1 MKRVKKLLT
10 MVMALAMVISMSMTA
25 FAQDANTGNGG
36 KGTITVNNASKGVT
50 YTLYKV
56 FDASVGAKGEIVYT
70 TNKDL
75 TGCEY
80 FEKNASGNVVAKA
93 AAYEAG
99 SEDQLSAGAIEW
111 IKANGTEVKSVESDG
126 TALNFTNLQYGYYY
140 ITSSLKGD
148 GGVITVTS
156 TNPSATVIDK
166 NSEKPS
172 WTPDEGNNAGGKSIV
187 VDGKTVKTNDMNI
200 GDTATF
206 QLSINTSNFV
216 DGKQIEEYIIKDTL
230 PEGFTFKGI
239 KSVKVDGADAD
250 YVPTYDNDNK
260 AGFPLKVDWVT
271 RNADGAA
278 DGSKYD
284 AGAKLVIQYEA
295 TLNDKAQIDGKGNVN
310 EAQFGWNYVDN
321 GTGTPGTP
329 ENPDGSSD
337 KQTTTTYTYAI
348 ALKKVNE
355 KGDALTGAKFSVPFA
370 VKGSAGEYTVTG
382 AGTTEVECDND
393 GVVVIKG
400 VKAGT
405 YSITETTAPDGYNKL
420 ANAFNVEAV
429 KTGATTTNTIV
440 YLDANGTETTTET
453 NTKVTYTNEN
463 LAASVKVVVNKAGS
477 LLPSTGGMGTTI
489 FTVTGAIL
497 MLIAAVIFVT
507 RRRMKNVQ

>member
-10 MVMALAMVISMSMTA
+10 MVMALAMVFSMSMTA
-25 FAQDANTGNGG
+25 FAQDVATGNGG
-36 KGTITVNNASKGVT
+36 NGTITVNNASKGVT

-56 FDASVGAKGEIVYT
+56 FDASVGEKGEIVYT
-70 TNKDL
+70 KANL
-75 TGCEY
+75 TENDY
-80 FEKNASGNVVAKA
+80 FGLNESGNVVAKP
-93 AAYEAG
+93 AAYETG
-99 SEDQLSAGAIEW
+99 SKDQLSAGAIAW
-111 IKANGTEVKSVESDG
+111 IKENGTEVKSVESDG
-126 TALNFTNLQYGYYY
+126 TALQFTGLEYGYYY
-140 ITSSLKGD
+140 ITSSLKAD
-148 GGVITVTS
+148 GGAITVTS
-156 TNPSATVIDK
+156 TNPSATVKDK
-166 NSEKPS
+166 NSEKPG
-172 WTPDEGNNAGGKSIV
+172 WTPDEGENKGGKSIV
-187 VDGKTVKTNDMNI
+187 LANGKTVKANDMNI

-216 DGKQIEEYIIKDTL
+216 DGKQIKEYIIKDTL
-230 PEGFTFKGI
+230 PEGFTFKKI
-239 KSVKVDGADAD
+239 KSVKVGSTDLTAKFENA
-250 YVPTYDNDNK
+250 T
-260 AGFPLKVDWVT
+260 FPLTVEWAEKS
-271 RNADGAA
+271 ADG
-278 DGSKYD
+278 DYGSLYD

-295 TLNDKAQIDGKGNVN
+295 TLNDKAQIAGNGNVN
-310 EAQFGWNYVDN
+310 EAQFGWNYVNN
-321 GTGTPGTP
+321 GTDIPGTP

-337 KQTTTTYTYAI
+337 KQTTTTSTYAI

-355 KGDALTGAKFSVPFA
+355 KGQALTGAKFNVPFA
-370 VKGSAGEYTVTG
+370 VTGTAGEYTVTG
-382 AGTTEVECDND
+382 AGNTEVECDAN

-420 ANAFNVEAV
+420 ATPFNVEAV
-429 KTGATTTNTIV
+429 KTGETTTNTTV
-440 YLDANGTETTTET
+440 YLDATGAVTDKQTDTA
-453 NTKVTYTNEN
+453 VTYTNNN

>member
-10 MVMALAMVISMSMTA
+10 MVMALAMVFTMSMTA
-25 FAQDANTGNGG
+25 FAQDAATGKGG
-36 KGTITVNNASKGVT
+36 NGTITVNNASKGVT

-56 FDASVGAKGEIVYT
+56 FDASVGEKGEIVYT
-70 TNKDL
+70 KADL
-75 TGCEY
+75 AENDY
-80 FEKNASGNVVAKA
+80 FEKNASGNVVAKD
-93 AAYEAG
+93 AAYEGAHA
-99 SEDQLSAGAIEW
+99 DNKLSAGAIEW

-126 TALNFTNLQYGYYY
+126 TALQFTGLEYGYYY
-140 ITSSLKGD
+140 ITSSLKAD
-148 GGVITVTS
+148 GGAITVTS
-156 TNPSATVIDK
+156 TNPSATVNDK
-166 NSEKPS
+166 NSETPT
-172 WTPDEGNNAGGKSIV
+172 WTPNNGDNKGGKSIV
-187 VDGKTVKTNDMNI
+187 LADGKTVDVNDMNI

-216 DGKQIEEYIIKDTL
+216 DNKPIKEYIIKDTL
-230 PEGFTFKGI
+230 PEGFTFKKI
-239 KSVKVDGADAD
+239 KSVKVGSTDLTAQFE
-250 YVPTYDNDNK
+250 NDS
-260 AGFPLKVDWVT
+260 FPLTVKWAEQT
-271 RNADGAA
+271 ADG
-278 DGSKYD
+278 DFDHSLYD

-295 TLNDKAQIDGKGNVN
+295 TLNEKAQIAGNGNVN
-310 EAQFGWNYVDN
+310 EAQFGWNYVNN

-337 KQTTTTYTYAI
+337 KQTTTTSTYAI

-355 KGDALTGAKFSVPFA
+355 KGKALKGAKFSVPFA
-370 VKGSAGEYTVTG
+370 VTGTAGEYTVT
-382 AGTTEVECDND
+382 AGTGNTEVECDAN

-420 ANAFNVEAV
+420 TAPFDVEAV
-429 KTGATTTNTIV
+429 KTGETTTNTTV

>member
-10 MVMALAMVISMSMTA
+10 MVMALAMVFTMSMTA
-25 FAQDANTGNGG
+25 FAQDAATGKGG
-36 KGTITVNNASKGVT
+36 NGTITVNNASKGVT

-56 FDASVGAKGEIVYT
+56 FDASVGEKGEIVYT
-70 TNKDL
+70 KADL
-75 TGCEY
+75 AENDY
-80 FEKNASGNVVAKA
+80 FEKNASGNVVAKD
-93 AAYEAG
+93 AAYEGAHTNNK
-99 SEDQLSAGAIEW
+99 LSAGAIEW

-126 TALNFTNLQYGYYY
+126 TALQFTGLEYGYYY
-140 ITSSLKGD
+140 ITSSLKDD
-148 GGVITVTS
+148 GGAITVTS
-156 TNPSATVIDK
+156 TNPSAIVNDK

-172 WTPDEGNNAGGKSIV
+172 WTPDDGENKGGKSIV
-187 VDGKTVKTNDMNI
+187 VDGKTVKENDMNI

-216 DGKQIEEYIIKDTL
+216 DGKQIREYVVKDNI
-230 PEGFTFKGI
+230 PDGFTFESI
-239 KSVKVDGADAD
+239 ESVQVNGADAA
-250 YVPTYDNDNK
+250 YTATNDS
-260 AGFPLKVDWVT
+260 FPISVSWYGT
-271 RNADGAA
+271 NADGNQASLYPA
-278 DGSKYD
+278 N
-284 AGAKLVIQYEA
+284 AKLVITYKA
-295 TLNDKAQIDGKGNVN
+295 KLNEKAVIAGAGNIN
-310 EAQFGWNYVDN
+310 TAKFGWNYTTD
-321 GTGTPGTP
+321 GETPGVPTMP
-329 ENPDGSSD
+329 TNPDQLSTEE
-337 KQTTTTYTYAI
+337 KTTTYTYAI

-355 KGDALTGAKFSVPFA
+355 KGKALKGAEFKVPFT
-370 VKGSAGEYTVTG
+370 VEGTDGNYTVVKAEG
-382 AGTTEVECDND
+382 ETTVKCDAT

-420 ANAFNVEAV
+420 TAPFDVEAV
-429 KTGATTTNTIV
+429 KTGEITTNTIV

-453 NTKVTYTNEN
+453 NTKVAYTNEN

>member
-10 MVMALAMVISMSMTA
+10 MVMALAMVFSMSMTA
-25 FAQDANTGNGG
+25 FAQDAATEKGGN
-36 KGTITVNNASKGVT
+36 GTITVNNASKGVT

-70 TNKDL
+70 KADL
-75 TGCEY
+75 TENDY
-80 FEKNASGNVVAKA
+80 FGLNASGNVVAKA
-93 AAYEAG
+93 AAYETG
-99 SEDQLSAGAIEW
+99 SQDQLSAGAIAW
-111 IKANGTEVKSVESDG
+111 IKDNGEKVTEATSDG
-126 TALNFTNLQYGYYY
+126 TALQFTGLEYGYYY
-140 ITSSLKGD
+140 ITSSLKD
-148 GGVITVTS
+148 NGGAITVTS

-172 WTPDEGNNAGGKSIV
+172 WTPDEGENKGGKSIV
-187 VDGKTVKTNDMNI
+187 LADGKTVKANDMNI

-216 DGKQIEEYIIKDTL
+216 DGKPIKEYIIKDTL
-230 PEGFTFKGI
+230 PDGFTFKKI
-239 KSVKVDGADAD
+239 KSVKVGSKDLTAEFE
-250 YVPTYDNDNK
+250 NK
-260 AGFPLKVDWVT
+260 TFPLTVKWAEQ
-271 RNADGAA
+271 NADGNF
-278 DGSKYD
+278 DHSLYD

-295 TLNDKAQIDGKGNVN
+295 TLNEKAQIAGNGNVN
-310 EAQFGWNYVDN
+310 EAQFGWNYVNN

-337 KQTTTTYTYAI
+337 KQTTTTSTYAI

-355 KGDALTGAKFSVPFA
+355 KGEALTGAKFSVPFA
-370 VKGSAGEYTVTG
+370 VTGTAGEYTVTG
-382 AGTTEVECDND
+382 TGNTEVECDAN

-405 YSITETTAPDGYNKL
+405 YSITETKAPDGYNKL
-420 ANAFNVEAV
+420 ATPFDVEAV
-429 KTGATTTNTIV
+429 KTGETTTNTTV
-440 YLDANGTETTTET
+440 YLDENGAVTTTET
-453 NTKVTYTNEN
+453 TTKVTYTNEN
-463 LAASVKVVVNKAGS
+463 LATSVKVVVNKAGS

-507 RRRMKNVQ
+507 RRRMKNAQ

>member
-56 FDASVGAKGEIVYT
+56 FDASVGVNGEIVYT
-70 TNKDL
+70 KDDL
-75 TGCEY
+75 AANDY
-80 FEKNASGNVVAKA
+80 FEKNASGNIVAKA
-93 AAYEAG
+93 DAYEGDPA
-99 SEDQLSAGAIEW
+99 ENRLSAGAIAW
-111 IKANGTEVKSVESDG
+111 IKKNGTEVKSVESDG
-126 TALNFTNLQYGYYY
+126 TALKFTGLEYGYYY
-140 ITSSLKGD
+140 ITSSLKDD
-148 GGVITVTS
+148 GGAITVTS

-166 NSEKPS
+166 NSEKPG
-172 WTPDEGNNAGGKSIV
+172 WTPDEGENKGGKSIV
-187 VDGKTVKTNDMNI
+187 LADGKTVDVNDMNI

-206 QLSINTSNFV
+206 QLSINTSNYV
-216 DGKQIEEYIIKDTL
+216 NGKQIREYVVEDNIPD
-230 PEGFTFKGI
+230 GFTFESI
-239 KSVKVDGADAD
+239 ESVQVNGEDAE
-250 YVPTYDNDNK
+250 YTATN
-260 AGFPLKVDWVT
+260 GSFPISVSWYGT
-271 RNADGAA
+271 NADGDLASIYPA
-278 DGSKYD
+278 N
-284 AGAKLVIQYEA
+284 AKLVITYKA
-295 TLNDKAQIDGKGNVN
+295 KLNDQAVIDGAGNVN
-310 EAQFGWNYVDN
+310 TAKFGWNYTDDPTTDVP
-321 GTGTPGTP
+321 TMPT
-329 ENPDGSSD
+329 NPDQLSTEE
-337 KQTTTTYTYAI
+337 KTTTYTYAI

-355 KGDALTGAKFSVPFA
+355 KGQTLTGAKFSVPFA
-370 VKGSAGEYTVTG
+370 VTGTAGEYTVTG
-382 AGTTEVECDND
+382 TGNTEVECDAN

-400 VKAGT
+400 VKAGK

-420 ANAFNVEAV
+420 TTPFDVEAV
-429 KTGATTTNTIV
+429 KTGATTTNTTV
-440 YLDANGTETTTET
+440 YLDENGTVTATET